1 MEALPALLLAS
12 RSQLVPAR
20 VPLVYAQT
28 VSKQNSGIIEIAEGM
43 LAPHADTL
51 NPADRARFDK
61 ALAGLKAAVADQQI
75 WLDTVLVPAATGDF
89 RLGTK
94 LYDQKMK
101 FGLMS
106 DMTRPV
112 LKARALAAKAD
123 IRAEMY
129 ALAQQIVPA
138 AQDGAMLPDKP
149 TPAQQQAGIEAA
161 LAVSYA
167 THPARNQL
175 EQRARETLAQAT
187 AFVAKAG
194 FVRMPDG
201 PVKVITMP
209 KFQQGNT
216 VAYND
221 PPGVFEKG

>member
-1 MEALPALLLAS
+1 
-12 RSQLVPAR
+12 
-20 VPLVYAQT
+20 
-28 VSKQNSGIIEIAEGM
+28 M
-43 LAPHADTL
+43 LAPHAEVL
-51 NPADRARFDK
+51 NAADRARFDK
-61 ALAGLKAAVADQQI
+61 ALAGLKAAVADQQV
-75 WLDTVLVPAATGDF
+75 WLDTVLVPSATGDF

-149 TPAQQQAGIEAA
+149 TPAGRDRGGAGCVLCQASAA
-161 LAVSYA
+161 Q
-167 THPARNQL
+167 PA
-175 EQRARETLAQAT
+175 
-187 AFVAKAG
+187 
-194 FVRMPDG
+194 
-201 PVKVITMP
+201 
-209 KFQQGNT
+209 
-216 VAYND
+216 
-221 PPGVFEKG
+221 